1 MKFGEYLR
9 MHLTSEWSSQYISY
23 EDMKKMLTDVVN
35 KASAIN
41 ETHQSLSRQE
51 YFLLAD
57 EEFCQVRRK
66 DSFNSL
72 N

>member
-57 EEFCQVRRK
+57 EEFCQVRK
-66 DSFNSL
+66 DSFNSV

>member
-35 KASAIN
+35 KASTIN

-57 EEFCQVRRK
+57 EEFCQVRK
-66 DSFNSL
+66 DSFNSV